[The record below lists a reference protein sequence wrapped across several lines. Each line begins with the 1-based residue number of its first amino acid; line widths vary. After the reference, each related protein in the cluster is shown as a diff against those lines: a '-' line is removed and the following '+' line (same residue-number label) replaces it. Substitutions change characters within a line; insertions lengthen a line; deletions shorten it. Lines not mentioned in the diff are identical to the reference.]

1 MKDSFAGF
9 GICVDNL
16 FLSALNNMSS
26 YWLQASIFSDENS
39 AINII
44 EGCWHAMCYFS
55 FAALKI
61 LLVTLFILQSL
72 YSLLYGAS
80 GVSACLA

>member
-1 MKDSFAGF
+1 
-9 GICVDNL
+9 
-16 FLSALNNMSS
+16 MSS

-39 AINII
+39 AVNII
-44 EGCWHAMCYFS
+44 EGCWHVMRYFS

-61 LLVTLFILQSL
+61 RFVTLFILQSL

-80 GVSACLA
+80 EVSACLP